1 MSNKQGHLD
10 LENALS
16 ILADGTTDGRFH
28 GSAGYIEMIFF
39 ENRDSIN
46 NALVELAKFIRE
58 ECNKSN
64 NEE

>member
-10 LENALS
+10 LEYALS
-16 ILADGTTDGRFH
+16 ILADDDINGRFH
-28 GSAGYIEMIFF
+28 GSAGYIEMIFYK
-39 ENRDSIN
+39 NRDSIN

-58 ECNKSN
+58 KYNKSD

>member
-10 LENALS
+10 LEYALS
-16 ILADGTTDGRFH
+16 ILADGDIDGRFY
-28 GSAGYIEMIFF
+28 GSAGHIEMIFI

-58 ECNKSN
+58 KCNESD